1 MKTNCQLWFNG
12 TDKPVISKVL
22 EYKFI
27 WKKEWGN
34 NKTGIFQPY
43 LMACRLPKSHRDQV
57 PLSVSIVE
65 NICDKPT
72 NNLRVI
78 YNKLPEDE
86 TDKKEFA
93 VCVKGLDFPND
104 DLSVRLIEWIELL
117 HILGADKIF
126 FYNLEVHPNVT
137 KVLNYYEDKSYIDIT
152 PISLPGM
159 RLVTLTLYSLALKL
173 IVLLFRISLKKSSH
187 HMSIVHACSIY
198 ISDLYFRLS
207 AKHSWV
213 TAFIFKREK
222 K

>member
-1 MKTNCQLWFNG
+1 MWFNG
-12 TDKPVISKVL
+12 IDKPVISKVL

-34 NKTGIFQPY
+34 NKMGIFQPY
-43 LMACRLPKSHRDQV
+43 LMACRLPKSHWNQV

-117 HILGADKIF
+117 RILGADKIF

-137 KVLNYYEDKSYIDIT
+137 KVLNYYEDKSYIDLT
-152 PISLPGM
+152 PISLPGR
-159 RLVTLTLYSLALKL
+159 RLVTLT
-173 IVLLFRISLKKSSH
+173 
-187 HMSIVHACSIY
+187 
-198 ISDLYFRLS
+198 
-207 AKHSWV
+207 
-213 TAFIFKREK
+213 
-222 K
+222 

>member
-1 MKTNCQLWFNG
+1 MWFNG
-12 TDKPVISKVL
+12 TDKPIVSKVL

-34 NKTGIFQPY
+34 SKTGIFQPY
-43 LMACRLPKSHRDQV
+43 LMACRLPKSHWNQV

-65 NICDKPT
+65 NICDKAT

-86 TDKKEFA
+86 RDKKEFA

-137 KVLNYYEDKSYIDIT
+137 KVLNYYEDKSYVDLT
-152 PISLPGM
+152 PISLPGR
-159 RLVTLTLYSLALKL
+159 RLITLT
-173 IVLLFRISLKKSSH
+173 
-187 HMSIVHACSIY
+187 
-198 ISDLYFRLS
+198 
-207 AKHSWV
+207 
-213 TAFIFKREK
+213 
-222 K
+222 

>member
-1 MKTNCQLWFNG
+1 MWFNG

-43 LMACRLPKSHRDQV
+43 LMACRLPKSHWNQV

-65 NICDKPT
+65 NICDRAT

-117 HILGADKIF
+117 KILGADKIF

-137 KVLNYYEDKSYIDIT
+137 KVLNYYEDKSYVDLT
-152 PISLPGM
+152 PISLPGR
-159 RLVTLTLYSLALKL
+159 RLITLT
-173 IVLLFRISLKKSSH
+173 
-187 HMSIVHACSIY
+187 
-198 ISDLYFRLS
+198 
-207 AKHSWV
+207 
-213 TAFIFKREK
+213 
-222 K
+222 